1 MKRSIDMGYYFR
13 YYRLPTYIQEII
25 RRRFDEPFQLEH
37 IEYGEQLLERQV
49 EEDAKT
55 FANFKG
61 E

>member
-1 MKRSIDMGYYFR
+1 MGYYFR